1 MPADAISSNS
11 FKFHLNLDPFKAMAT
26 RSDAV
31 PARWRRP
38 FLAWLDGIEK
48 GWGIAV
54 LIVGFAA
61 TWMLFLRIAYLD
73 SDLHPDVLETWS
85 LGRSFAWGNA
95 KHPPLM
101 GWVAYV
107 WTLVFPLT
115 DWAFQ
120 LLAMTNAA
128 VALWAIDLISRRFVR
143 GDKRAI
149 VLLLLMLLPA
159 YQFHA
164 QRFNANTVLL
174 AIWPLAT
181 YCFLQSFETRQIKW
195 AAAAGALA
203 AVAMLGKY
211 YSIFLL
217 GGFAFAA
224 VCHPQRR
231 IYFRSPAPWV
241 SSVVGSIVLVPHLYW
256 LATTGA
262 APFEYAMQAHGG
274 REFWPS
280 MLEAGTFLVGTAAT
294 LAIPALSWVLIAQ
307 SRLIGFTADFRAMS
321 SGLRLLFLVCV
332 GTIGFPPIVA
342 VAFGTDMTSLWAM
355 QGLFLIGILI
365 VCGASYPIERF
376 YAVNLAV
383 LVIGIALVA
392 LTIAAPVHAFY
403 RNAYGYDEH
412 RNFYRLAALELT
424 RRWHQVSRSP
434 LPAIGGEDGLAFAT
448 AFYSPDHPH
457 YRRPIDLQSR
467 LTIPPEH
474 VSEDGWAA
482 MCFSDCEVCGEWV
495 RTVRA
500 TAPDAVS
507 FDFVLT
513 NSLWGRPGVTARIVA
528 VIVLPRMA
536 SRLNARLGHVRF
548 GSRLCENSEVQMARR
563 NSVSVSLISEIN
575 CTASLC

>member
-1 MPADAISSNS
+1 MVASAPGQIDLQECSQRFGRSLVNTRMSANGIPSNS
-11 FKFHLNLDPFKAMAT
+11 VKLHVNLDFFEAMAE
-26 RSDAV
+26 RSDAA

-38 FLAWLDGIEK
+38 FLTWLDGIEK
-48 GWGIAV
+48 GWGIPV
-54 LIVGFAA
+54 LIVGFAVA
-61 TWMLFLRIAYLD
+61 WMLFLMIAYLNG
-73 SDLHPDVLETWS
+73 DLHPDVLETWS

-101 GWVAYV
+101 GWVAYA
-107 WTLVFPLT
+107 WTLVFPLA
-115 DWAFQ
+115 DWSFQ

-128 VALWAIDLISRRFVR
+128 IALWAVDLIARRFVR

-149 VLLLLMLLPA
+149 LLLLLLMLLPA

-181 YCFLQSFETRQIKW
+181 YCFLRSFETRKTKW

-211 YSIFLL
+211 YSAFLL
-217 GGFAFAA
+217 GGFVFAA

-231 IYFRSPAPWV
+231 IYFRSQAPWI
-241 SSVVGSIVLVPHLYW
+241 SALVGLIVLAPHLHW

-280 MLEAGTFLVGTAAT
+280 ILEAGMFLLGIAAI
-294 LAIPALSWVLIAQ
+294 LAIPGLSWVLIAE
-307 SRLIGFTADFRAMS
+307 SRLKRFSADFRAMN
-321 SGLRLLFLVCV
+321 SGLRLLFFVCA

-355 QGLFLIGILI
+355 QGLFLIGILV

-376 YAVNLAV
+376 YTVNLAV
-383 LVIGIALVA
+383 LVIGIALAA
-392 LTIAAPVHAFY
+392 LTAAAPAHAFY
-403 RNAYGYDEH
+403 RHIHGYDER

-434 LPAIGGEDGLAFAT
+434 LPAISGDDALAFAT
-448 AFYSPDHPH
+448 AFYSPDHPR
-457 YRRPIDLQSR
+457 YRRHAL
-467 LTIPPEH
+467 
-474 VSEDGWAA
+474 
-482 MCFSDCEVCGEWV
+482 
-495 RTVRA
+495 
-500 TAPDAVS
+500 
-507 FDFVLT
+507 
-513 NSLWGRPGVTARIVA
+513 NGR
-528 VIVLPRMA
+528 
-536 SRLNARLGHVRF
+536 
-548 GSRLCENSEVQMARR
+548 
-563 NSVSVSLISEIN
+563 
-575 CTASLC
+575 

>member
-1 MPADAISSNS
+1 VLAAIRHITRSNIPMSTGVIPSNS
-11 FKFHLNLDPFKAMAT
+11 FKFHLNLNLFEAMAE
-26 RSDAV
+26 RSDAA

-48 GWGIAV
+48 GWGIPV
-54 LIVGFAA
+54 LILGFAA

-107 WTLVFPLT
+107 WTLAFPLT

-128 VALWAIDLISRRFVR
+128 VALWAVDLISRHFVR

-181 YCFLQSFETRQIKW
+181 YCFLRSFETRQIKW

-211 YSIFLL
+211 YSVFLL
-217 GGFAFAA
+217 GGFALAA

-231 IYFRSPAPWV
+231 IYFRSQTPWI
-241 SSVVGSIVLVPHLYW
+241 SSLVGLIVLAPHLHW

-262 APFEYAMQAHGG
+262 APFEYAMHAHGG

-280 MLEAGTFLVGTAAT
+280 TLEAGTFLLGLAAT
-294 LAIPALSWVLIAQ
+294 LAIPGLFWVLIAQ
-307 SRLIGFTADFRAMS
+307 SRLRRFPADFRAMS
-321 SGLRLLFLVCV
+321 SALRLLFFVCI
-332 GTIGFPPIVA
+332 GTICFPPIVA

-355 QGLFLIGILI
+355 QGLFLIGILV
-365 VCGASYPIERF
+365 VCGTGYPIERF
-376 YAVNLAV
+376 CTVNLAV

-392 LTIAAPVHAFY
+392 LTLAAPAHALY
-403 RNAYGYDEH
+403 RNAYGYDER
-412 RNFYRLAALELT
+412 RNFYRLAAVELT
-424 RRWHQVSRSP
+424 RRWHQISRSP
-434 LPAIGGEDGLAFAT
+434 LPAISGDDSLAFAT

-457 YRRPIDLQSR
+457 YRRPFALQYQWP
-467 LTIPPEH
+467 TPPQH
-474 VSEDGWAA
+474 VLEDGWAA
-482 MCFSDCEVCGEWV
+482 MCFSDCEVCSEWV

-507 FDFVLT
+507 FDFVVT
-513 NSLWGRPGVTARIVA
+513 DSLWGQPGVTARIVA
-528 VIVLPRMA
+528 VMYLPRERSA
-536 SRLNARLGHVRF
+536 EAPTIPLHDGVGRSQRPTLADSN
-548 GSRLCENSEVQMARR
+548 
-563 NSVSVSLISEIN
+563 
-575 CTASLC
+575 